1 MSFNWSTMLSND
13 IGIDLGTANTLVYV
27 RGRGIVIDEP
37 SYVAVDTRTNK
48 PEAFGAEAKEML
60 GREPPN
66 IKAERPL
73 RDGVIADF
81 DLTEEMIRHFIRRV
95 LKNPFLIRPRVV
107 ACVPSGITGVE
118 KRAVRDAAE
127 RAGAKD
133 VRLIY
138 EPMAAA
144 IGSSLPVEEPVG
156 SMVIDIGGGTSE
168 IAVISLG
175 GIVTSDSIRIGG
187 DEMDQAIIQH
197 LRKTYNLS
205 IGVRMA
211 ELIKKTLGSAY
222 PVFEEELEMQVKG
235 LDLVGETP
243 RAVMVNS
250 SEIRESLSDPV
261 NSIIAAVRHT
271 LQQTP
276 AELAADIIDRGIVM
290 SGGGALLRGFDERIR
305 TETNLPV
312 RVDEESMTCV
322 VKGTGKIIENFS
334 SYEAMLEILRD

>member
-1 MSFNWSTMLSND
+1 MFSND

-37 SYVAVDTRTNK
+37 SYVAVNTRTNK
-48 PEAFGAEAKEML
+48 AEAFGEVAKEML

-144 IGSSLPVEEPVG
+144 IGSSLPIEEPIG

-197 LRKTYNLS
+197 LRKTYNLA

-222 PVFEEELEMQVKG
+222 PVFDEEQEMQVKG

-250 SEIRESLSDPV
+250 GEIREALADPV

-305 TETNLPV
+305 EETNLPV
-312 RVDEESMTCV
+312 RVDEEAMTCV

-334 SYEAMLEILRD
+334 SYEEMLEILKD

>member
-1 MSFNWSTMLSND
+1 MAFNWASMLSND

-37 SYVAVDTRTNK
+37 SYVAVDTRTHK
-48 PEAFGAEAKEML
+48 AVAIGAEAKEML

-81 DLTEEMIRHFIRRV
+81 DLTEEMIRFFIRKV
-95 LKNPFLIRPRVV
+95 LKNPFLIRPTVV

-127 RAGAKD
+127 RAGAKA
-133 VRLIY
+133 VRLTY

-144 IGSSLPVEEPVG
+144 IGCSLPVEEPIG
-156 SMVIDIGGGTSE
+156 SMIIDIGGGTSE

-175 GIVTSDSIRIGG
+175 GIVTSASIRIGG

-211 ELIKKTLGSAY
+211 EFIKKTLGSAY
-222 PVFEEELEMQVKG
+222 PVFNEEQEMQVKG

-243 RAVMVNS
+243 RAVTVNS
-250 SEIRESLSDPV
+250 EEIREALSDPV
-261 NSIIAAVRHT
+261 NQIIGAVRAT

-290 SGGGALLRGFDERIR
+290 GGGGSLLRGFDERIQV
-305 TETNLPV
+305 ETNLPV
-312 RVDEESMTCV
+312 RIDEDAMTCV
-322 VKGTGKIIENFS
+322 VRGTGKIIENLS
-334 SYEAMLEILRD
+334 HYEGMLETLKD